1 MFNVYVT
8 LWSMFAPHSAYCQ
21 DKAKNENH
29 LQLPL
34 IANKATE
41 RDIGSTL
48 NKTRAPYGP
57 LTVKTLLY

>member
-1 MFNVYVT
+1 
-8 LWSMFAPHSAYCQ
+8 MFAPHSAYCQ

-48 NKTRAPYGP
+48 NKTRAPYEP